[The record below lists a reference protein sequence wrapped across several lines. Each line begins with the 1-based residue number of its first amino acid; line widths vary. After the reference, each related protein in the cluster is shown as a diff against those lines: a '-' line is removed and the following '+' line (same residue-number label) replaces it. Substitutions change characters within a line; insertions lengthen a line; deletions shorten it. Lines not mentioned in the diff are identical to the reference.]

1 MSGHR
6 IDNGLIE
13 AATVLAAVGSATV
26 GGVFFAFSTF
36 VMPALGRRPA
46 SEATAAMQSINVKA
60 VNPLF
65 MGALFGTGMACVG
78 LAVAAVTVV
87 DGPARVLLLVGSGAY
102 LLGDIALTIA
112 FHVPR
117 NDALAA
123 LDPNGAGVAD
133 HWNRY
138 LAGWT
143 AGNHVRA
150 VAALVAAVSLTVA
163 LRIG

>member
-46 SEATAAMQSINVKA
+46 SEATAAMQSINAKA

-78 LAVAAVTVV
+78 LA
-87 DGPARVLLLVGSGAY
+87 
-102 LLGDIALTIA
+102 
-112 FHVPR
+112 
-117 NDALAA
+117 
-123 LDPNGAGVAD
+123 
-133 HWNRY
+133 
-138 LAGWT
+138 
-143 AGNHVRA
+143 
-150 VAALVAAVSLTVA
+150 
-163 LRIG
+163 